1 MALNH
6 PKSSWNNTAE
16 YQVSGTPFVTGSAA
30 NEVPVSGGTA
40 IEVRFSH
47 VTQWVKI
54 QNTGPALLRVGFTA
68 LGVKGITAGETH
80 DQSGTGKKYM
90 TVEAL
95 VSGSGPLYIECR
107 CTKLYVLSDHSTTKT
122 SYEVMAGLTTVPYS
136 EFPVLTGSDGL
147 WGIG

>member
-54 QNTGPALLRVGFTA
+54 QNTGPAILRVGFTA
-68 LGVKGITAGETH
+68 HGVKGATAGETYSR
-80 DQSGTGKKYM
+80 SGTGKKYM

-95 VSGSGPLYIECR
+95 VSGSGPLHVDCR
-107 CTKLYVLSDHSTTKT
+107 CTDRKSV
-122 SYEVMAGLTTVPYS
+122 V
-136 EFPVLTGSDGL
+136 
-147 WGIG
+147 